1 MGNDVRF
8 SFNLDTAADSQLVS
22 LQQVSQILQRSRA
35 SLYRDNQN
43 GVLPFVRIGNSTRV
57 KVASLRKLIAG
68 G

>member
-1 MGNDVRF
+1 MGKDVRF